1 MKNKK
6 RKAKGYPKWLK
17 IRRKIVQKSRKVC

>member
-6 RKAKGYPKWLK
+6 RKAKAQLSQSCK
-17 IRRKIVQKSRKVC
+17 INKDIEKPE